1 MCRLLVA
8 FSSSAIS
15 MKLLDWM
22 QEQVT
27 QSLLTPQFIFILSDD
42 ERESTPGASEQL
54 KFLCACTK

>member
-1 MCRLLVA
+1 
-8 FSSSAIS
+8 